1 MAVKIRLARCG
12 AKKRPF
18 YRIVVADSRSPRD
31 GRFKEIVGTYDP
43 NTEPARIEVKGEKV
57 HEWLRRG
64 AEPTDT
70 VNSLFKKVGL
80 FNNEVKEAAV

>member
-1 MAVKIRLARCG
+1 MSVKIRLARLG

-43 NTEPARIEVKGEKV
+43 NSEPAKIEVKDDKV
-57 HEWLRRG
+57 RAWLNKG

-70 VNSLFKKVGL
+70 VNSLFKQAGFTL
-80 FNNEVKEAAV
+80 NEVKSDAS